1 MKLYALAV
9 VLVLG
14 VSIGCDS
21 EEEAAAAAQS
31 QEAVSF
37 NDHIVDLQGSVVS
50 SMQAFMVA
58 DRDSPE
64 ESAALE
70 HAISTCSAALK
81 TLEETKAVAGGEE
94 LRVAAME
101 LFQAYLLMAEW
112 SRDLLAVETEADR
125 QLLIER
131 EPVISGRFTAAESHF
146 DVMQQG
152 FAAANQLVLL
162 DEEVP
167 GSAE

>member
-31 QEAVSF
+31 QDAASF

-50 SMQAFMVA
+50 AMQAFMVA

-64 ESAALE
+64 EAAALE

-81 TLEETKAVAGGEE
+81 KLEETTAVSGGEE

-112 SRDLLAVETEADR
+112 SRDLLAVETEEDR